1 MADTTTD
8 PQTIRAYL
16 TLIPFARL
24 ESGVVMANG
33 IGTTVADSFRA
44 AKADLDRLAAQNGGY
59 ARPPEGEAPRAIA
72 NVCPLPD
79 GFDNWH
85 WDGNKAVVRKSGP
98 DGTFADE
105 TPLSITVAFSFDPLA
120 DINGPIRINGLAA

>member
-44 AKADLDRLAAQNGGY
+44 AKADLDRLASEFAQ
-59 ARPPEGEAPRAIA
+59 GE
-72 NVCPLPD
+72 
-79 GFDNWH
+79 
-85 WDGNKAVVRKSGP
+85 
-98 DGTFADE
+98 T
-105 TPLSITVAFSFDPLA
+105 
-120 DINGPIRINGLAA
+120 